1 MLLLYVPDVPVGV
14 PVGAPVRVPIE
25 SDAFTPAWLMLLL
38 IVAEVPLVPVKVP
51 EVPLVPLNVPEAPL
65 EPVRLPE
72 VPLEPLRLPEVPLE
86 PLSVPLVFVPVRLL
100 IVFGVGVVLDVPEV
114 LPLGGGLVWAAAVL
128 ASARATA
135 KAMVDDA
142 WIFMIEL
149 LLGMAHLPAFR
160 SGGPQMTLCNRSAT
174 R

>member
-1 MLLLYVPDVPVGV
+1 VGV
-14 PVGAPVRVPIE
+14 PEVVPIE
-25 SDAFTPAWLMLLL
+25 SDALTPVRLMLLL
-38 IVAEVPLVPVKVP
+38 IVD
-51 EVPLVPLNVPEAPL
+51 EVPLVPLKV
-65 EPVRLPE
+65 PE

-86 PLSVPLVFVPVRLL
+86 PLRLPEVVVFVLSVPLVFVPVRLL

-114 LPLGGGLVWAAAVL
+114 LPLAGGLVWAAAVL

-149 LLGMAHLPAFR
+149 LLGIAHLPA
-160 SGGPQMTLCNRSAT
+160 S
-174 R
+174 